1 MNALKGKNLGWGR
14 RLKKVCSVSRRYRAG
29 DQEDAA
35 MPRTPSK
42 PFGELN
48 RSHYLLSQATTRRTA
63 EGPWRQ
69 EKIGTL
75 RTGVHVEG
83 LQSGGQPMLAGLEFK
98 CKGAISA
105 SAFQGRS

>member
-1 MNALKGKNLGWGR
+1 ME
-14 RLKKVCSVSRRYRAG
+14 KVCSVSRRCGAG
-29 DQEDAA
+29 EQKTAA

-48 RSHYLLSQATTRRTA
+48 RSHYLLPQATTRRTA

-75 RTGVHVEG
+75 RIF
-83 LQSGGQPMLAGLEFK
+83 GGP
-98 CKGAISA
+98 
-105 SAFQGRS
+105 R